1 MKTYCK
7 SCGHDIEKHDEEGC
21 TYKKINWLVLG
32 LGIVFGLG
40 LGIVF
45 GLGLGLVLWFGLGL
59 VLWFGLLFNDCECS
73 EVHKKPKHVHK
84 YECVDCGEKKAIK

>member
-7 SCGHDIEKHDEEGC
+7 SCGHDIEKHNEEGC
-21 TYKKINWLVLG
+21 QKTKIAWLWPVLVLG
-32 LGIVFGLG
+32 LVLW
-40 LGIVF
+40 F

-73 EVHKKPKHVHK
+73 EVYKKSKHVHK
-84 YECVDCGEKKAIK
+84 YECVDCGEKKAMK